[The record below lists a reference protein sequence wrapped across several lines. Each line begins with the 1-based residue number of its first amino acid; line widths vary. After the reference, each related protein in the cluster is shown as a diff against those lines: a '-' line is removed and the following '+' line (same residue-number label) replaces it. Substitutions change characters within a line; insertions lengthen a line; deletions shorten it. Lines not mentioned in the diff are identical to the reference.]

1 MRRRQLIAST
11 LAASALALPA
21 LQAGAADV
29 ADWYFIFLET
39 GKPVPEDK
47 AAVQKMQQGHLANFS
62 RLHAE
67 GKLFA
72 AGPLRDPAKI
82 KRGIVIAKAASRE
95 ELQRFFDPDEYV
107 REGYM
112 TVNAATAKPNKALT
126 TLAVNPGGI
135 DEARIVL
142 IGRDDKA
149 LAAVQQQR
157 RALLQ
162 QLVDEGRFGAWYSL
176 NNGPVAE
183 VLFAKSTD
191 SEAVQSSLANYPGVA
206 DKTVSLDVW
215 AQYIGK
221 GVLN

>member
-1 MRRRQLIAST
+1 MRRRQLLI
-11 LAASALALPA
+11 ASALALPL
-21 LQAGAADV
+21 LQALAAETGSTGE
-29 ADWYFIFLET
+29 WYFIFLET
-39 GKPVPEDK
+39 GKPTPDDK
-47 AAVQKMQQGHLANFS
+47 AAVQKMQKGHLDNFV

-72 AGPLRDPAKI
+72 AGPMRDPARV
-82 KRGIVIAKAASRE
+82 KRGIVVAKAPSRE
-95 ELQRFFDPDEYV
+95 ALQRYFDPDEYV

-112 TVNAATAKPNKALT
+112 TVNAAVARPNKALI

-135 DEARIVL
+135 EEARIVL
-142 IGRDDKA
+142 IGRDEKA
-149 LAAVQQQR
+149 TPAAQVQR

-162 QLVDEGRFGAWYSL
+162 QQVDSGRFGAWYSL
-176 NNGPVAE
+176 ATGPVAE

-191 SEAVQSSLANYPGVA
+191 GDALQAALAAYPGLA

-215 AQYIGK
+215 GQWLGK

>member
-1 MRRRQLIAST
+1 MRRRQLIATS
-11 LAASALALPA
+11 LALPLMLKA
-21 LQAGAADV
+21 RAAEPGGTG
-29 ADWYFIFLET
+29 DWYFIFLET
-39 GKPVPEDK
+39 GKPTPDDK
-47 AAVQKMQQGHLANFS
+47 AAVQKMQQGHLDNFV

-72 AGPLRDPAKI
+72 AGPMRDPARV
-82 KRGIVIAKAASRE
+82 KRGIVVAKAPTRE
-95 ELQRFFDPDEYV
+95 ALQHYFDPDEYV

-112 TVNAATAKPNKALT
+112 TVNAATARPNKALI

-149 LAAVQQQR
+149 TPAVQRQR
-157 RALLQ
+157 RDLLQ
-162 QLVDEGRFGAWYSL
+162 QLVDSGRFGAWYTLATGS
-176 NNGPVAE
+176 VAE
-183 VLFAKSTD
+183 VLFAKTTD
-191 SEAVQSSLANYPGVA
+191 SEALQAALAGYPGVA

-215 AQYIGK
+215 GQWLGK